1 MIVARLKH
9 KEFPRHLKC
18 DAYPRQG
25 NPPKVN
31 LVSAIDALLRSAARV
46 EQSGNPQT
54 DWTRVKW
61 ALRSSDNSTLAS
73 VASAID
79 CLVAFNRGHRIAAN
93 LSEQWIAC
101 GVYSEAR
108 DAIDSALMQE
118 QILSNSTGPLKGI
131 HVMNMHKCK
140 GKQSTALSSI
150 ASSIAHLLFGRA
162 IQRLIRG
169 AASCSM

>member
-9 KEFPRHLKC
+9 KEFPRHPKC
-18 DAYPRQG
+18 DACPRQG

-79 CLVAFNRGHRIAAN
+79 YLVAFNRGHRIAAN

-118 QILSNSTGPLKGI
+118 QILSNSTGPSKGI